1 MTGSELITALRS
13 QHPLLTPQV
22 AEQIVTQV
30 FQSIADALAQG
41 DRIELRGF
49 GSLGVKALPA
59 RQRRN
64 PRTGAPVWLA
74 AQRRPFF
81 KAAKEMHA
89 RLNGGKGKTMELQ
102 EPSSPSVPVDK

>member
-1 MTGSELITALRS
+1 MTGSELVTALRS
-13 QHPLLTPQV
+13 QHPWLTPQA
-22 AEQIVTQV
+22 AEHIVSQV
-30 FQSIADALAQG
+30 FQSMVEALAQG

-49 GSLGVKALPA
+49 GVFGVKALSA

-64 PRTGAPVWLA
+64 PRTGALVWLA

-89 RLNGGKGKTMELQ
+89 RLNESKGTTRESQ
-102 EPSSPSVPVDK
+102 EQCSATPPVDD